1 MILWD
6 LMDYIKDKKYMG
18 QVLSSDPYFLKAQI
32 K

>member
-1 MILWD
+1 MILGE

-18 QVLSSDPYFLKAQI
+18 QVLSSDLFLKA